1 MALNLKSKIVSI
13 IIYLFILIS
22 FSLELRDL
30 RIIDSED
37 DLPKEEKEEKTLIK
51 PPGFSKISGFY
62 PDNCKLKLSSEE
74 GTTIYFTLDSTDPRT
89 SETALEYKDYILI
102 YDRTLE
108 PNIYANINEN
118 EDSPVSISR
127 GNGFKG
133 PVYPVDKA
141 MVIRAVAKNSKGE
154 FSEVNTKTYW
164 VTNEDLAQYE
174 DLTVISLVTNPE
186 NLFDPDIGIYVTGTM
201 YQEWKKSEDYDPKQN
216 PWDKN
221 GKCNYYMRG
230 AEWEREAHLTIF
242 EKGER
247 VIQQNIGIRL
257 KGASTRNNAGK
268 SFNLHARK
276 EYGKET
282 FEAELFKDNYD
293 IYGNKITSYK
303 SISIRSIY
311 EQSRFKDKLGRD
323 LLYERENLVSA
334 NMKPCILFLNG
345 EYWGLYLLQ
354 EKIDDKY
361 FESHFLIPNEDI
373 VMLKGSDIEEG
384 PEEELIDIEGFF
396 KEYSK
401 KDVNDEEIYKEIKKR
416 VDIYSMIEFFGTG
429 IYISIGDWPGQN
441 EGEWRNMGEIIEGNK
456 FADGRWRF
464 MIYDLD
470 YTMGSK
476 FAGVGSFDSDNFKF
490 VEGRSNRFP
499 VNLFMALLKNNTDFQ
514 QKFVNLYCDYANEV
528 FKSEKVDKLLNEYK
542 EKYSDMIAYSQLRWW
557 GWGSKLEGFL
567 NYRTRYFQAL
577 DIISEFYRKRAV
589 YTLPH
594 MKDFLGLKG
603 ELVNLIIEVKGR
615 GRIQVNSITAELN
628 RNNLWVGHYFTNIP
642 IVLKAIPD
650 VGFTFSGWGGK
661 VDYDQQTI
669 EIILFS
675 NTTIVAIFK

>member
-62 PDNCKLKLSSEE
+62 PDNFKLKLSSEE

-675 NTTIVAIFK
+675 NTTIVANFK